1 MQKKIVWTLRIIED
15 IDRIPENYLEHLKN
29 TTGLYE
35 IRVQVGNNIF
45 RIFCFF
51 DLDNIV
57 VVGNGF
63 QKKTQKTP
71 RQQIE
76 YAEQVKKEYYESKN
90 KNLKSLDQFID
101 EKIGKQGTERRE
113 EFEIEYDAFKL
124 GVLIQQAREDKGLTQ
139 EQLAELAGTNKS
151 YISKLERNLKDIR
164 FSTLQRIINEGLGAH
179 LDISIRFK

>member
-1 MQKKIVWTLRIIED
+1 MK
-15 IDRIPENYLEHLKN
+15 
-29 TTGLYE
+29 
-35 IRVQVGNNIF
+35 
-45 RIFCFF
+45 
-51 DLDNIV
+51 
-57 VVGNGF
+57 
-63 QKKTQKTP
+63 
-71 RQQIE
+71 
-76 YAEQVKKEYYESKN
+76 AKN

-101 EKIGKQGTERRE
+101 EKIRKQGTERRE